1 MNKVTCCFAV
11 GLLLAGLACGSSDE
25 GPLEPLPGSLKG
37 YDLFSWRSQSVG
49 EEWCF
54 TLITGTNRWKM
65 RSEIGPPDQALAE
78 GWVEVS
84 VCDPALLERTLSRLR
99 KGEWVSWNDGRFVE
113 NDAPTLPSLAF
124 PDDVLIHRITA
135 SAAAIGID
143 FHVNR

>member
-1 MNKVTCCFAV
+1 
-11 GLLLAGLACGSSDE
+11 
-25 GPLEPLPGSLKG
+25 
-37 YDLFSWRSQSVG
+37 
-49 EEWCF
+49 
-54 TLITGTNRWKM
+54 
-65 RSEIGPPDQALAE
+65 
-78 GWVEVS
+78 
-84 VCDPALLERTLSRLR
+84 LLERTLSRLR